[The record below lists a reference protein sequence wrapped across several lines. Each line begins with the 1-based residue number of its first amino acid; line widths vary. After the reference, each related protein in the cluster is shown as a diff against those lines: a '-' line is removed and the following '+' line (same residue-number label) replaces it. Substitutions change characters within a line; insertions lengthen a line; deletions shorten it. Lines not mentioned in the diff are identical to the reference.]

1 MYLDAGICLAQPS
14 PASPLAH
21 SPSQSAK
28 KVVSFAEIP
37 GIRDKLPQ
45 MAQQLD
51 VCQRALSDFLE
62 DKRSS
67 FPRFYFLGE
76 GGECGEFI
84 LPATCPSYLLPPP
97 CLPFAYTSLLASL
110 SSGQV

>member
-1 MYLDAGICLAQPS
+1 MASNPS
-14 PASPLAH
+14 RPPWSSPL
-21 SPSQSAK
+21 PLRSAQTTR

-67 FPRFYFLGE
+67 FPR
-76 GGECGEFI
+76 
-84 LPATCPSYLLPPP
+84 
-97 CLPFAYTSLLASL
+97 
-110 SSGQV
+110 

>member
-1 MYLDAGICLAQPS
+1 MAISLRRPPGLVTP
-14 PASPLAH
+14 AH
-21 SPSQSAK
+21 SPSHLAPPPWPQSAK

-67 FPRFYFLGE
+67 FPRFLFLGE
-76 GGECGEFI
+76 GWRLRNSADKMRSCRF
-84 LPATCPSYLLPPP
+84 S
-97 CLPFAYTSLLASL
+97 LASP
-110 SSGQV
+110 

>member
-1 MYLDAGICLAQPS
+1 MTSSTIGPDPWPQITKL
-14 PASPLAH
+14 
-21 SPSQSAK
+21 
-28 KVVSFAEIP
+28 VVSFAEIP

-67 FPRFYFLGE
+67 FPRCMRMRIRARSFPG
-76 GGECGEFI
+76 
-84 LPATCPSYLLPPP
+84 AWKS
-97 CLPFAYTSLLASL
+97 
-110 SSGQV
+110 